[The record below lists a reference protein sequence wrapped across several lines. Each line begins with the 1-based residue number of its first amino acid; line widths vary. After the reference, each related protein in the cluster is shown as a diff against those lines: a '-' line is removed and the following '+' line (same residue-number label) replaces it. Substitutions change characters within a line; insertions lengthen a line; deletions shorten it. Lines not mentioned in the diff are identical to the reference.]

1 LKFIDA
7 QTLADR
13 VDLNLELL
21 LEALATA
28 SLKRLVVDEILGFID
43 KQFKHIFNFLV
54 LILDVAVVLV
64 TTGHI

>member
-28 SLKRLVVDEILGFID
+28 SLKRLVIDEILGFIV

-54 LILDVAVVLV
+54 LILNVAVVLV
-64 TTGHI
+64 TAGHI